1 MEYQEQMTMTKEV
14 SYKLSEEEYRDLENK
29 LGLLRYS
36 LEEERK
42 RLRDIPSRDKTRSEI
57 IAENRVEYDL
67 NLTRAIGYLL
77 GM

>member
-1 MEYQEQMTMTKEV
+1 MTKEV
-14 SYKLSEEEYRDLENK
+14 SYKLSEEEYAELSNK

-42 RLRDIPSRDKTRSEI
+42 RLRDIPSRDKTRSEL

-67 NLTRAIGYLL
+67 NLTRVIGYLL
-77 GM
+77 GI

>member
-1 MEYQEQMTMTKEV
+1 MTKEV
-14 SYKLSEEEYRDLENK
+14 SYKLSEEEYAELSNK

-42 RLRDIPSRDKTRSEI
+42 RLRDIPGRDKTRSEL

-67 NLTRAIGYLL
+67 NLTRVIGYLL
-77 GM
+77 GIGFKKIS